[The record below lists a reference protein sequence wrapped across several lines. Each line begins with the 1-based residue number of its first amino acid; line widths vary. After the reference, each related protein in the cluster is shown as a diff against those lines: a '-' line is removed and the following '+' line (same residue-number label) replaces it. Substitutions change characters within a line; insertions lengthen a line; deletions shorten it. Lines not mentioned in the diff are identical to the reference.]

1 MDRVKRLWRRVENV
15 AKMRNCATKNSR
27 TNSIKG
33 GGGRECDNPPFG
45 IRMVKTEDWSNTNLV
60 VESRAIK
67 IDREILKN
75 EVVEEL
81 IVS

>member
-1 MDRVKRLWRRVENV
+1 M
-15 AKMRNCATKNSR
+15 
-27 TNSIKG
+27 NSIKG
-33 GGGRECDNPPFG
+33 GGECDNPPFG
-45 IRMVKTEDWSNTNLV
+45 IRMIETEDWSNTNLV